1 MFNRNNFFSGSG
13 CVTVTPLA
21 FSNIF
26 NSARLILCPPCSSIL
41 MTTSFNFE
49 FASFTF
55 RCQFTLL
62 LLSPFCSTYNTFGSL
77 VSGTLSLSCAE
88 AKLGLK
94 QKVITIIR
102 LVSKFNNFLMLIT
115 TLLKSLYE
123 SLIREM
129 VVMYVETDDI
139 NEAFIIFE
147 TLNARGKELETSDL
161 LKNHVF
167 RIGGPKIN
175 KYKINGIL

>member
-1 MFNRNNFFSGSG
+1 
-13 CVTVTPLA
+13 
-21 FSNIF
+21 
-26 NSARLILCPPCSSIL
+26 
-41 MTTSFNFE
+41 
-49 FASFTF
+49 
-55 RCQFTLL
+55 
-62 LLSPFCSTYNTFGSL
+62 
-77 VSGTLSLSCAE
+77 
-88 AKLGLK
+88 
-94 QKVITIIR
+94 
-102 LVSKFNNFLMLIT
+102 MLIT